1 MGKGATSS
9 VLTEPS
15 YVHREY
21 EAGALAGDALH
32 PLSCSEIDT
41 FLVILVGR
49 PTDFERHRHIHSALA
64 VPPQQALQQQAPFL
78 LVCVDNKCTRS
89 HVCASSF
96 NTDDTRLAYRLQEL
110 APSLYVMYSC

>member
-15 YVHREY
+15 YVHGEY

-41 FLVILVGR
+41 LLVILVGH
-49 PTDFERHRHIHSALA
+49 PTDFERHRHIHNALA

-78 LVCVDNKCTRS
+78 LAWVDYKRTWSHVRTRS
-89 HVCASSF
+89 F
-96 NTDDTRLAYRLQEL
+96 RTDETRLTYRLQEL
-110 APSLYVMYSC
+110 ALSWCAISC